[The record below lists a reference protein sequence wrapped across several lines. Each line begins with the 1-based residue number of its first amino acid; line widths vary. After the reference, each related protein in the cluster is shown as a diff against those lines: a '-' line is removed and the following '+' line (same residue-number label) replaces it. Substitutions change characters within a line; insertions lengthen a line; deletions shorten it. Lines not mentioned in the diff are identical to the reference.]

1 MTVRN
6 PNPPTRYTQ
15 SESMRQYVLELVRE
29 TPGITGSELA
39 RLIAGNP
46 CTINS
51 RLAVMCQ
58 TGEMKRKPVVI
69 TQRNVRCHV
78 RKVKT
83 YAYTALVAKTISAE
97 AVRKKSLAER
107 KPMTPRERVENRPEG
122 GKIRAPG
129 YYSQKGGSWPA
140 NPGSGGQGAVERR
153 VVIGS
158 TLA

>member
-1 MTVRN
+1 MTSRN
-6 PNPPTRYTQ
+6 DAPPTRYTKSQ
-15 SESMRQYVLELVRE
+15 EMRQAVLELVRE

-69 TQRNVRCHV
+69 TQRNVRGHV

-97 AVRKKSLAER
+97 TVRRMAENER
-107 KPMTPRERVENRPEG
+107 KPSKPREKAEARSG
-122 GKIRAPG
+122 GKTITQGR
-129 YYSQKGGSWPA
+129 YVQKGGNWA
-140 NPGSGGQGAVERR
+140 ALKDQGGQGSGARR
-153 VVIGS
+153 VYVGS
-158 TLA
+158 VG